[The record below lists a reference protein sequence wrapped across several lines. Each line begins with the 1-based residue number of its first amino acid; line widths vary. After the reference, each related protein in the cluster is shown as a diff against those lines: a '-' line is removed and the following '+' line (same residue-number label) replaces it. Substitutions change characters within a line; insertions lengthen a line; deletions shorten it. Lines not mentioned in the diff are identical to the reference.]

1 MGAKEEEEEKRQ
13 GGENLAEGSNTA
25 AANSPPDTNGTEAQ
39 SGFATYARIFKY
51 TNSVDCSLQVVA
63 ILAAIAS
70 GAGIALQ
77 NLIFGELI
85 TILTQFSSGATA
97 PDDFREEVTRL
108 ALYFVYLGIARFGLS
123 YTYNTL
129 LTYTSY
135 RIIRNVRQQY
145 VKAALS
151 QEIAFFDIGSGG
163 SIATQATSNGRLI
176 QGGISEKLG
185 LTFQGASAFVT
196 AFIIAFV
203 AHWKLTL
210 ICLGIAPATIIVNG
224 AAAGVMSGYETKML
238 DIYAQSNSFAEGVLS
253 SARTVLA
260 FGMQRRIIA
269 RFDTYLTAAH
279 RTGNKISPCFGLLF
293 SSEYC
298 IIYLGY
304 GLAFWQGVRMLAR
317 GEIQDAGT
325 IFT

>member
-1 MGAKEEEEEKRQ
+1 MEASDADIAADPFGADAPEE
-13 GGENLAEGSNTA
+13 
-25 AANSPPDTNGTEAQ
+25 Q
-39 SGFATYARIFKY
+39 SGFSAYIRIFKY
-51 TNSVDCSLQVVA
+51 GNSVDYSLQAVA
-63 ILAAIAS
+63 IAAAIAS

-77 NLIFGELI
+77 NLIFGEFI
-85 TILTQFSSGATA
+85 TIFTRFTSGESA
-97 PDDFREEVTRL
+97 PGQFREDAAEL
-108 ALYFVYLGIARFGLS
+108 ALYFVYLGIGRFILS

-135 RIIRNVRQQY
+135 RITRNIRHHY

-176 QGGISEKLG
+176 QGGISEKFG
-185 LTFQGASAFVT
+185 LTFQGISSFIT

-203 AHWKLTL
+203 AQWKLTL
-210 ICLGIAPATIIVNG
+210 ICLCIAPATLIVNG
-224 AAAGVMSGYETKML
+224 AAAGMMAGHETKML
-238 DIYAQSNSFAEGVLS
+238 EIFAQSNSFAEGILS
-253 SARTVLA
+253 SARAISA
-260 FGMQRRIIA
+260 FGMHHNLVEK
-269 RFDTYLTAAH
+269 FDSYLIDAH
-279 RTGNKISPCFGLLF
+279 TVGRKISPLFGLLF

-304 GLAFWQGVRMLAR
+304 GLAFWQGIRMLAR
-317 GEIQDAGT
+317 GDIQDAGT